1 LLADLSRHFTN
12 GLLPKPVLPNATPSF
27 LQTATN
33 VVISGLAL
41 LLATAAS
48 AQTITGFSPATAA
61 AGETVT
67 ITGTNLSLLK
77 SVTINGQLM
86 SVVGS
91 PLASAVTVKV
101 PAAAATG
108 RMRLTTATG
117 TAITST
123 KLGITRVSS
132 AVAYRQI
139 SANCNSTTA
148 TGNYS
153 TPTMGDINGNG
164 LIDMLMGQG
173 DGTIKRFEQTA
184 VNSITF
190 GTGTLLK
197 NADGSTL
204 DVGNFAKPTIADFD
218 GDGLLELLVG
228 EETGNV
234 LRYEQL
240 GATST
245 NALLFNRYALF
256 ANPYN
261 TASTA
266 ANGYYPRPT
275 VADLDNNG
283 LLDVLVG
290 SNDGSLR
297 RYEQTAVN
305 ATTFNTLG
313 QMRLANG
320 TIIDAGEV
328 DKALLTDY
336 DGDGYL
342 DMLLGNKAGNI
353 VLYKQS
359 AANSAVFAFSGNL
372 SDGTNPVNMS
382 GAGGYAA
389 PAITDIN
396 GDGLLDLFVGNG
408 NGTVY
413 RFQQA
418 QSATAPALQ
427 PAALANPTPLPVV
440 LTSFIGQT
448 SAAGNVLRWA
458 TASEANNDHF
468 EIERSANG
476 QDFVQ
481 IGRTTGAGSTD
492 LTHAYQFTDA
502 AQPTT
507 SYYRLRQVD
516 FDGTFSYSPV
526 VALAAS
532 SALPT
537 SQASVSAY
545 PSPFAETLYVAG
557 AAGTEATPV
566 TVALYS
572 AAGQPVYS
580 QALTLRAAPQALA
593 SLPVLAPGL
602 YILRLTTAAGTTT
615 QRISHR

>member
-1 LLADLSRHFTN
+1 
-12 GLLPKPVLPNATPSF
+12 VLPTSASCF
-27 LQTATN
+27 LQNFTK
-33 VVISGLAL
+33 VVISGLVL
-41 LLATAAS
+41 LTTSVS
-48 AQTITGFSPATAA
+48 AQTIAGFSPATAA
-61 AGETVT
+61 AGQPVT
-67 ITGTNLSLLK
+67 ITGTNLSSLK

-86 SVVGS
+86 SVVGI
-91 PLASAVTVKV
+91 PSAVSVTVKV

-108 RMRLTTATG
+108 RMRLTTAAG
-117 TAITST
+117 TAMTST

-132 AVAYRQI
+132 AVAYGQM
-139 SANCNSTTA
+139 SANCNGTAA
-148 TGNYS
+148 TGSFS
-153 TPTMGDINGNG
+153 TPTMGDIDGNG
-164 LIDMLMGQG
+164 LIDMLVGQG

-184 VNSITF
+184 VNSTTF

-197 NADGSTL
+197 NNDANNTTL
-204 DVGNFAKPTIADFD
+204 DVGNFAKPTIADID

-234 LRYEQL
+234 LRYEQVS
-240 GATST
+240 ATGLR
-245 NALLFNRYALF
+245 ALIFTRFSLFS
-256 ANPYN
+256 NPYATTN
-261 TASTA
+261 NAVS
-266 ANGYYPRPT
+266 GYYPRPT
-275 VADLDNNG
+275 VADLNNNG

-313 QMRLANG
+313 QMRLADG

-342 DMLLGNKAGNI
+342 DMLLGNKDGNI
-353 VLYKQS
+353 VLYTQS
-359 AANSAVFAFSGNL
+359 AANSAVFAFVSRL
-372 SDGTNPVNMS
+372 SNGTNPISMS

-408 NGTVY
+408 SGTVY

-418 QSATAPALQ
+418 QSATVPVLV
-427 PAALANPTPLPVV
+427 PAALVNPAPLPVV
-440 LTSFIGQT
+440 LTSFTGQT
-448 SAAGNVLRWA
+448 SATGNVLRWA

-468 EIERSANG
+468 EIERSSNG

-481 IGRTTGAGSTD
+481 IGRTAGAGSTD
-492 LTHAYQFTDA
+492 LTHAYQFADA
-502 AQPTT
+502 AQPTI

-516 FDGTFSYSPV
+516 FDGTFTYSPV
-526 VALAAS
+526 VTLAAGS
-532 SALPT
+532 GLPA

-557 AAGTEATPV
+557 GAGTEATPA

-580 QALTLRAAPQALA
+580 QALTLSAAPQALA

-602 YILRLTTAAGTTT
+602 YILRLTTAAGTTI
-615 QRISHR
+615 QRISHL